1 MGNDETVINQVVN
14 RYSRAHNLI
23 PATALSRVGS
33 IAYTVVVAWYV
44 SQHAGNQMVGLMNA
58 LNGAGVLL
66 ASILGFTII
75 DRYNKKT
82 LLIAYDIINRI
93 FFKRQGISVSGKI
106 LYFFYFQV
114 PYAFFMIVAYRNNIC
129 AYQPGYHS

>member
-44 SQHAGNQMVGLMNA
+44 SQHAGNQTVGLMNA
-58 LNGAGVLL
+58 LNGAGVFL

-82 LLIAYDIINRI
+82 LLIVYDIINS
-93 FFKRQGISVSGKI
+93 FFC
-106 LYFFYFQV
+106 
-114 PYAFFMIVAYRNNIC
+114 IVAAVLSI
-129 AYQPGYHS
+129 

>member
-44 SQHAGNQMVGLMNA
+44 SQHAGNQTVGLMNA
-58 LNGAGVLL
+58 LNGAGVFL

-82 LLIAYDIINRI
+82 LLIVYDIINSI
-93 FFKRQGISVSGKI
+93 FC
-106 LYFFYFQV
+106 
-114 PYAFFMIVAYRNNIC
+114 IVAAVLSIYLDRHASVFIVLILS
-129 AYQPGYHS
+129 AWLSLIATIYAPTSRAIIP

>member
-82 LLIAYDIINRI
+82 LLIAYDIINSI
-93 FFKRQGISVSGKI
+93 FC
-106 LYFFYFQV
+106 
-114 PYAFFMIVAYRNNIC
+114 IVAAVLSI
-129 AYQPGYHS
+129 S